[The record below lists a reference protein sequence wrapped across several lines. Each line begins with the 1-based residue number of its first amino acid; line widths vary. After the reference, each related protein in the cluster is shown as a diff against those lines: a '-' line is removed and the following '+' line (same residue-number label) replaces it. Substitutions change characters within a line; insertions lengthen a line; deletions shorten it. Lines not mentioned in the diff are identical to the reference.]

1 MLRSELVRQINAKKS
16 VLCVGLDPDLAKIP
30 QHLLLEDDPI
40 FAFNKAIID
49 ATHEFA
55 VAYKP
60 NIAFYESLG
69 VSGWTSLRKTLDYIP
84 QECFTIADAKRGDIG
99 NTSTMY
105 ARTFFFT
112 YEFDSVTVNPYMGS
126 DSVIPFL
133 GFDGK
138 WAIVLGLTS
147 NPGAEDFQYFNNSSQ
162 HLYEEVLDKL
172 KMWGTDENTMVVVG
186 ATRPTDLAQIR
197 ARMPKHFF
205 LVPGVGAQG
214 GSLEDV
220 LNMGWVEN
228 DGGLLINASRS
239 ILYADSGKDFAL
251 VARTEA
257 RNMQEAMEQWMR
269 QH

>member
-1 MLRSELVRQINAKKS
+1 MMTRSELVRQIQAKKS

-30 QHLLLEDDPI
+30 QHLLLEEDPI

-84 QECFTIADAKRGDIG
+84 KECFTIADAKRGDIG
-99 NTSTMY
+99 NTSAMY

-126 DSVIPFL
+126 DSVMPFL

-147 NPGAEDFQYFNNSSQ
+147 NPGAEDFQYFNSGEM
-162 HLYEEVLDKL
+162 HLYERVLDKL
-172 KMWGTDENTMVVVG
+172 KSWGTEDNIMVVVG
-186 ATRPTDLAQIR
+186 ATVVTGEMVVSGAIVVVD
-197 ARMPKHFF
+197 
-205 LVPGVGAQG
+205 VVVVVSGVGG
-214 GSLEDV
+214 GP
-220 LNMGWVEN
+220 GT
-228 DGGLLINASRS
+228 
-239 ILYADSGKDFAL
+239 SGMHVSGAAAVAHTLRKVIAPPKPFA
-251 VARTEA
+251 VPWFIARP
-257 RNMQEAMEQWMR
+257 
-269 QH
+269 